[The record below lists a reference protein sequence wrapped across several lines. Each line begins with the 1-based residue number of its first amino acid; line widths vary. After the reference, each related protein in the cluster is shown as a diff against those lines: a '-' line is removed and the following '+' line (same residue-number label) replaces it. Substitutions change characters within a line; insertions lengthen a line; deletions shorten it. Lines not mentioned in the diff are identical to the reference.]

1 VQPGYRA
8 LVTRQS
14 QAIANFSGEIDF
26 TTRDEIRSR
35 LDDLREA
42 DLAIVDLSD
51 VSYMDSIALAEI
63 VLLHRARGQAGKP
76 PPRIVVGPK
85 ISRLYE
91 ISGLQL
97 VLPSYASV
105 AEAQA

>member
-1 VQPGYRA
+1 MSSLP
-8 LVTRQS
+8 T

-26 TTRDEIRSR
+26 TVRAEIRSR
-35 LDDLREA
+35 LEGLYEA
-42 DLAIVDLSD
+42 DRAIVDLFN
-51 VSYMDSIALAEI
+51 VSYMDSIALGEI
-63 VLLHRARGQAGKP
+63 VLLHRARSRAGKS
-76 PPRIVVGPK
+76 PPRVVVGPK

-97 VLPSYASV
+97 VLPSFASL

>member
-1 VQPGYRA
+1 MN
-8 LVTRQS
+8 RQS
-14 QAIANFSGEIDF
+14 AAIANFSGDIDF
-26 TTRDEIRSR
+26 TKRDEIRSR
-35 LDDLREA
+35 LEGLREA
-42 DLAIVDLSD
+42 ELAIVDLLN

-63 VLLHRARGQAGKP
+63 VLLHRSRSQAGLS

-97 VLPSYASV
+97 VLPSYTSV

>member
-1 VQPGYRA
+1 
-8 LVTRQS
+8 VTRQS
-14 QAIANFSGEIDF
+14 QAIANFTGEIDF

-35 LDDLREA
+35 LDELREA
-42 DLAIVDLSD
+42 DLAIVDLSG

-63 VLLHRARGQAGKP
+63 VLLLRARSQAGRQ
-76 PPRIVVGPK
+76 PPRIVIGPK

-97 VLPSYASV
+97 VLPSYPSV
-105 AEAQA
+105 TEAQA